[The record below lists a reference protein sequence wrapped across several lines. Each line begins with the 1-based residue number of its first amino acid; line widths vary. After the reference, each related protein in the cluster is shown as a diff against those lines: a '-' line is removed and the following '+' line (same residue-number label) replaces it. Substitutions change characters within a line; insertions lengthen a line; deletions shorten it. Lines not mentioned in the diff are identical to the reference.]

1 MSRLVEALTGKE
13 SNHIFPFCW
22 MDGTNYELIPKQLE
36 EIKASGAKGFCIE
49 SRTHDDFGG
58 ETWWRDIKRVLEEAT
73 RLDLKV
79 MLLDDKHF
87 PTGYANNI
95 IVTENLVS
103 EKKRTLVKRCIDV
116 AGPMKGATM
125 YMLRKPPKNC
135 DSEVFGVWAYKR
147 KDGVFREE
155 FEGEGIDLSAYY
167 KDGII
172 NWDIPAGCYRIFVVY
187 LTYGGSFRSQENYVN
202 VLRPSSGELQ
212 IKAVYQ
218 PFYDHF
224 KEYFGNTFIGFFTD
238 EPLFGNGTFG
248 EVQYNPG
255 FFDYKIGTT
264 NMAIPWDDEVRVR
277 MEKKLGYDPIP
288 YICGLW
294 FKNVNSPEL
303 RHAYMDTVTELYS
316 ENFSQAI
323 GKWCHEHGV
332 IYTGHVIEDNN
343 ASTGLGH
350 SIGHYFRSM
359 KGQDISGVDV
369 IFQQVMPG
377 FGHYD
382 NIYLGA
388 TELSDSEFFH
398 YVEPFLGSSCAHLY
412 PEMKNRAL
420 CEVFGGYG
428 WSTGSQTMKWIMD
441 FMMVRGINVFVP
453 HAFAPNF
460 ENDDAPPHFGS
471 FGQDPQFDGF
481 SALLNYTNKVCHV
494 LQGNHVANAAV
505 LYQAEAEWMDLND
518 FMKTQAVCYPL
529 YDNHICYEIVS
540 SDMIL
545 DDNTGVREN
554 KLQINYS
561 LFDVLFI
568 PYAKYLPEKLL
579 ARLKVLSDS
588 GVDVLFIDKLPCNC
602 EYEFNTI
609 SLQDIAP
616 YMISNGYYDI
626 IVPQG
631 DPLLRFYHVT
641 EDRYDRYMFFN
652 ESIEKTAD
660 TNVVLPN
667 SGYYYRVDF
676 HSGSVSKEYTENG
689 QVQLSIEPFRS
700 ELILFG
706 ENDTELEK
714 YINENGNLKISE
726 SKELKLQYRI
736 SIAEPNENREF
747 VFLRNTDELVN
758 FSSFD
763 QLPDF
768 SGYFKYESEFD
779 IEGEIPSYL
788 DLGVVGQNCSVKIN
802 GIDLGMRICPPYRYR
817 VRDVLKKGRN
827 NIEIVVANTN
837 ASRKKI
843 DKFSYYNQICSSGLV
858 GPVKLIY

>member
-1 MSRLVEALTGKE
+1 
-13 SNHIFPFCW
+13 
-22 MDGTNYELIPKQLE
+22 MDGTNYDLIPKQLE
-36 EIKASGAKGFCIE
+36 EIKESGARGFCVE
-49 SRTHDDFGG
+49 SRTHEDFGG
-58 ETWWRDIKRVLEEAT
+58 ETWWRDMKRVLEEAT

-103 EKKRTLVKRCIDV
+103 ERKKTLVKRCIDV

-125 YMLRKPPKNC
+125 YMRNPPKNVY
-135 DSEVFGVWAYKR
+135 SEVFGVRAFKR

-155 FEGEGIDLSAYY
+155 FEGEGIDLSDNYR
-167 KDGII
+167 DGVIK
-172 NWDIPAGCYRIFVVY
+172 WDIPAGCYRIFLVY
-187 LTYGGSFRSQENYVN
+187 LTNGGSFRPQENYVN
-202 VLRPSSGELQ
+202 VLRPSSGQLQ

-248 EVQYNPG
+248 EVQYGPG
-255 FFDYKIGTT
+255 FFDYKIGTS

-277 MEKKLGYDPIP
+277 MKKRLGYDPLA

-294 FKNVNSPEL
+294 FKNTNSPEL
-303 RHAYMDTVTELYS
+303 RYTYMDVVTELYS

-377 FGHYD
+377 FGHFD

-398 YVEPFLGSSCAHLY
+398 YVEPFLGSSCAHLF

-481 SALLNYTNKVCHV
+481 RALLNYTNKVCHV
-494 LQGNHVANAAV
+494 LQGDHVSNAAV
-505 LYQAEAEWMDLND
+505 LYQAEAEWMDLDD
-518 FMKTQAVCYPL
+518 FMKTQEVCYRL
-529 YDNHICYEIVS
+529 YDNHICYNIVS
-540 SDMIL
+540 GDMIL
-545 DDNTGVREN
+545 DDNTEIKEG
-554 KLQINYS
+554 KLSINYS

-579 ARLKVLSDS
+579 NRLKILSDN
-588 GVDVLFIDKLPCNC
+588 GVELFFMNKLPDNC
-602 EYEFNTI
+602 EFDLPVMSVDE
-609 SLQDIAP
+609 IAD

-631 DPLLRFYHVT
+631 DPLLRFYHVV
-641 EDRYDRYMFFN
+641 DGQNDRYMFFN

-660 TNVVLPN
+660 TKVLLSN
-667 SGYYYRVDF
+667 KGYYYRVDF
-676 HSGSVSKEYTENG
+676 HQGSVSREYTDDG
-689 QVQLSIEPFRS
+689 RISLKLEPFRS

-706 ENDTELEK
+706 EDCPELSG
-714 YINENGNLKISE
+714 YINENGNIDCSDI
-726 SKELKLQYRI
+726 KEMDLTYDVY
-736 SIAEPNENREF
+736 IAEPNETREYK
-747 VFLRNTDELVN
+747 FLEKTKELVN
-758 FSSFD
+758 YADFD
-763 QLPDF
+763 RLPEF
-768 SGYFKYESEFD
+768 SGYFKYLSSFE
-779 IEGEIPSYL
+779 IKGKIPSHL
-788 DLGVVGQNCSVKIN
+788 DLGIVGQNCNLKLN
-802 GIDLGMRICPPYRYR
+802 GVDLGMRICPPYRYNIKDI
-817 VRDVLKKGRN
+817 VREGRN
-827 NIEIVVANTN
+827 EIEIVVANTN
-837 ASRKKI
+837 ASRKKT
-843 DKFSYYNQICSSGLV
+843 DKFSYYNQICSSGLL
-858 GPVKLIY
+858 GPVSLIY